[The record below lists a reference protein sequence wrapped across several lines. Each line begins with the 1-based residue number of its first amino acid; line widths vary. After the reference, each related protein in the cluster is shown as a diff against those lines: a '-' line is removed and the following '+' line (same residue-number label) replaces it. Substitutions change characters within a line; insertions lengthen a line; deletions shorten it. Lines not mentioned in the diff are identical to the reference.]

1 MATILAPSKTT
12 YVPRRPRNLQVMS
25 EYGEPIKG
33 DDYETEEEYN
43 ALFGITEENPQGVGI
58 DEFGPGGGGVR
69 QDALLAGTSESESSG
84 GGYGKKREGQ
94 QSRGEMDLTKGKKS
108 SILTSP
114 Y

>member
-1 MATILAPSKTT
+1 MANVVPRPGTT
-12 YVPRRPRNLQVMS
+12 YVPRRPRNLQVMTAS
-25 EYGEPIKG
+25 GEPTG
-33 DDYETEEEYN
+33 EEVETEEEYN